1 MKTSEILHHVGKSN
15 IEETPQIAKTSQ
27 GLKYLLFLF
36 LLSSISFLPSCAVE
50 LRTPQPG
57 VSIENN
63 HRHRHHRNY
72 RHSRNQHVDV
82 EIHNR

>member
-1 MKTSEILHHVGKSN
+1 MKTTEIRLQADISN
-15 IEETPQIAKTSQ
+15 TGETQKNTKTSK

-36 LLSSISFLPSCAVE
+36 MLSSISFLPSCAVE

-57 VSIENN
+57 VSIENH
-63 HRHRHHRNY
+63 HRHRHHRIY
-72 RHSRNQHVDV
+72 RHSRNEHVDV